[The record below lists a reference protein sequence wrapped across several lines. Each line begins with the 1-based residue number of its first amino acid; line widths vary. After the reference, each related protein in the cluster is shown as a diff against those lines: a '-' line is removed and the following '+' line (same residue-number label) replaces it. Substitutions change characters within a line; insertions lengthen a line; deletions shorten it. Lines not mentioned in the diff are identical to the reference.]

1 MRINYNISSIIARN
15 ALNNNDNRLADSIQ
29 RLSSGLKINSAED
42 DAAGL
47 AISIKMNAQIKC
59 LERATQNAN
68 DGLSVVNTAD
78 GAMSEMHD
86 ILQRM
91 NELAIQSAN
100 GTNADSDREQIQLEI
115 DQLVAELDRIAETT
129 EFNGQK
135 LLDGSFAYKG
145 YTNTENVKVMSYSD
159 GVASGVYAIGSITYS
174 KYEDKI
180 MDFAAY
186 VEENSSEGEVKH
198 EQSYQAESADGIL
211 DMLYGTASI
220 SEYMAANPDT
230 TLKAFP
236 DGAKV
241 LLDEENIIIK
251 AENDFEVKLT
261 LNDNKA
267 VNNKTGI
274 TVNTSSST
282 KNITM
287 DSYRNITI
295 KNEDGSAKYNISEL
309 NIKKEG
315 NNAAVVDLSEVDKE
329 TLTEELSEALAKK
342 FPDADNVN
350 ITDCTYSSSTGK
362 LEFAVSLSEGGT
374 NSTSVIKF
382 DIALNY
388 TISVDEQIT
397 DQNGNKQ
404 TVTKQ
409 IEVDFSEEANRT
421 KYASQFA
428 KLKLPNK
435 IYDDTTN
442 PATVDP
448 LNKYLYTHTERVET
462 TYEVGKKD
470 TPILVDLTGIGAMRV
485 QVGANEG
492 QVIEME
498 IPALQ
503 ALYLGVKDLD
513 ISTEE
518 KATEAIDTIGAAINQ
533 LSSIRAKIGAYA
545 NRIEHTI
552 TNLDSTVENVTAA
565 YSRIMDVD
573 MATEM
578 TEYSTVQ
585 VLVQSS
591 TAMLAQA
598 NERPQQALQ
607 LLQ

>member
-159 GVASGVYAIGSITYS
+159 GVASGVYAIGGITYS

-198 EQSYQAESADGIL
+198 VTSYEAVSASSIQNA
-211 DMLYGTASI
+211 LYGTEEANDYMTSSSI
-220 SEYMAANPDT
+220 S
-230 TLKAFP
+230 LKAFP

-261 LNDNKA
+261 LNDRKA
-267 VNNKTGI
+267 VDDSGAVTTSASKTI
-274 TVNTSSST
+274 
-282 KNITM
+282 IM
-287 DSYRNITI
+287 DNYRNITI

-309 NIKKEG
+309 NI
-315 NNAAVVDLSEVDKE
+315 VDGKVTLSDVDKE
-329 TLTEELSEALAKK
+329 TLTEELSEELAKK
-342 FPDADNVN
+342 FPTAKGMSV
-350 ITDCTYSSSTGK
+350 TSCSYSAGK
-362 LEFAVSLSEGGT
+362 LSFDVEDLNGT
-374 NSTSVIKF
+374 TSTIKF

-397 DQNGNKQ
+397 DQNGNIK

-409 IEVDFSEEANRT
+409 LEVDFSKPENQT
-421 KYASQFA
+421 KYATQLA
-428 KLKLPNK
+428 KLKLPDK
-435 IYDDTTN
+435 IIGAADS
-442 PATVDP
+442 DP
-448 LNKYLYTHTERVET
+448 LNKYLYTHTEREET
-462 TYEVGKKD
+462 IYTVGDD
-470 TPILVDLTGIGAMRV
+470 TDPILVDLTGIGAMRV

-573 MATEM
+573 MATET

>member
-159 GVASGVYAIGSITYS
+159 GVASGVYAIGGITYS

-198 EQSYQAESADGIL
+198 VTSYEAVSASSIQNA
-211 DMLYGTASI
+211 LYGTEEANDYMTSSSI
-220 SEYMAANPDT
+220 S
-230 TLKAFP
+230 LKAFP

-261 LNDNKA
+261 LNDRKA
-267 VNNKTGI
+267 VDDSGAVTTSASKTI
-274 TVNTSSST
+274 
-282 KNITM
+282 IM
-287 DSYRNITI
+287 DNYRNITI

-309 NIKKEG
+309 NI
-315 NNAAVVDLSEVDKE
+315 VDGKVTLSDVDKE
-329 TLTEELSEALAKK
+329 TLTEELSEELAKK
-342 FPDADNVN
+342 FPTAKGMSV
-350 ITDCTYSSSTGK
+350 TSCSYSAGK
-362 LEFAVSLSEGGT
+362 LSFDVEDLNGT
-374 NSTSVIKF
+374 TSTIKF

-397 DQNGNKQ
+397 DQNGNIK

-409 IEVDFSEEANRT
+409 LEVDFSKPENQT
-421 KYASQFA
+421 KYATQLA
-428 KLKLPNK
+428 KLKLPDK
-435 IYDDTTN
+435 IIGAADS
-442 PATVDP
+442 DP
-448 LNKYLYTHTERVET
+448 LNKYLYTHTEREET
-462 TYEVGKKD
+462 IYTVGND
-470 TPILVDLTGIGAMRV
+470 TDPILVDLTGIGAMRV

>member
-159 GVASGVYAIGSITYS
+159 GVASGVYAIGGITYS

-198 EQSYQAESADGIL
+198 EQSYQAESADDIL
-211 DMLYGTASI
+211 GMLYGTASV
-220 SEYMAANPDT
+220 SEYMVANPDT

-261 LNDNKA
+261 LNDRKA
-267 VNNKTGI
+267 VDDSGAVTTSASKTI
-274 TVNTSSST
+274 
-282 KNITM
+282 IM
-287 DSYRNITI
+287 DNYRNITI

-309 NIKKEG
+309 NI
-315 NNAAVVDLSEVDKE
+315 VDGKVTLSDVDKE
-329 TLTEELSEALAKK
+329 TLTEELSEELAKK
-342 FPDADNVN
+342 FPTAKGMSV
-350 ITDCTYSSSTGK
+350 TSCSYSAGK
-362 LEFAVSLSEGGT
+362 LSFDVEDLNGT
-374 NSTSVIKF
+374 TSTIKF

-397 DQNGNKQ
+397 DQNGNIK

-409 IEVDFSEEANRT
+409 LEVDFSKPENQT
-421 KYASQFA
+421 KYATQLA
-428 KLKLPNK
+428 KLKLPDK
-435 IYDDTTN
+435 IIGAADS
-442 PATVDP
+442 DP
-448 LNKYLYTHTERVET
+448 LNKYLYTHTEREET
-462 TYEVGKKD
+462 IYTVGND
-470 TPILVDLTGIGAMRV
+470 TDPILVDLTGIGAMRV

>member
-159 GVASGVYAIGSITYS
+159 GVASGVYAIGGITYS

-198 EQSYQAESADGIL
+198 VTSYEAVSASSIQNA
-211 DMLYGTASI
+211 LYGTEEANDYMTSSSI
-220 SEYMAANPDT
+220 S
-230 TLKAFP
+230 LKAFP

-261 LNDNKA
+261 LNDRKA
-267 VNNKTGI
+267 VDDSGAVTTSASKTI
-274 TVNTSSST
+274 
-282 KNITM
+282 IM
-287 DSYRNITI
+287 DNYRNITI

-309 NIKKEG
+309 NI
-315 NNAAVVDLSEVDKE
+315 VDGKVTLSDVDKE
-329 TLTEELSEALAKK
+329 TLTEELSEELAKK
-342 FPDADNVN
+342 FPTAKGMSV
-350 ITDCTYSSSTGK
+350 TSCSYSAGK
-362 LEFAVSLSEGGT
+362 LSFDVEDLNGT
-374 NSTSVIKF
+374 TSTIKF

-397 DQNGNKQ
+397 DQNGNIK

-409 IEVDFSEEANRT
+409 LEVDFTKPENQT
-421 KYASQFA
+421 KYATQLA
-428 KLKLPNK
+428 KLKLPDK
-435 IYDDTTN
+435 IIGAADS
-442 PATVDP
+442 DP
-448 LNKYLYTHTERVET
+448 LNKYLYTHTEREET
-462 TYEVGKKD
+462 IYTVGND
-470 TPILVDLTGIGAMRV
+470 TDPILVDLTGIGAMRV

>member
-159 GVASGVYAIGSITYS
+159 GVASGVYAIGGITYS

-198 EQSYQAESADGIL
+198 VTSYEAVSASSIQNA
-211 DMLYGTASI
+211 LYGTEEANDYMTSSSI
-220 SEYMAANPDT
+220 S
-230 TLKAFP
+230 LKAFP

-261 LNDNKA
+261 LNDRNA
-267 VNNKTGI
+267 VDDSGAVTTSASKTI
-274 TVNTSSST
+274 
-282 KNITM
+282 IM
-287 DSYRNITI
+287 DNYRNITI

-309 NIKKEG
+309 NI
-315 NNAAVVDLSEVDKE
+315 VDGKVTLSDVDKE
-329 TLTEELSEALAKK
+329 TLTEELSEELAKK
-342 FPDADNVN
+342 FPTAKGMSV
-350 ITDCTYSSSTGK
+350 TSCSYSAGK
-362 LEFAVSLSEGGT
+362 LSFDVEDLNGT
-374 NSTSVIKF
+374 TSTIKF

-397 DQNGNKQ
+397 DQNGNIK

-409 IEVDFSEEANRT
+409 LEVDFSKPENQT
-421 KYASQFA
+421 KYATQLA
-428 KLKLPNK
+428 KLKLPDK
-435 IYDDTTN
+435 IIGAADS
-442 PATVDP
+442 DP
-448 LNKYLYTHTERVET
+448 LNKYLYTHTEREET
-462 TYEVGKKD
+462 IYTVGND
-470 TPILVDLTGIGAMRV
+470 TDPILVDLTGIGAMRV